1 MTNTCKW
8 LSDDWDEI
16 CCNAACPACT
26 DWCPAVNYPGLC
38 KYEEP
43 KESPNAPKRKHN
55 GNIHFE

>member
-8 LSDDWDEI
+8 ISDDFNEI
-16 CCNAACPACT
+16 CTNADCPACCN
-26 DWCPAVNYPGLC
+26 WCPTVNYPGLC

-43 KESPNAPKRKHN
+43 MEATNGAKRKHN